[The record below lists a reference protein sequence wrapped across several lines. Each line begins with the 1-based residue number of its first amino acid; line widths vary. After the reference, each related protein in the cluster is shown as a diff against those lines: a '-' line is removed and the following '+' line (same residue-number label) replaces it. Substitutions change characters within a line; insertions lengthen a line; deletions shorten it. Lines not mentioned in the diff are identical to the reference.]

1 MQRCGIINLN
11 LHATFLGDR
20 QRAAATART
29 CDGAPM
35 PDESDAPFPMDHSD
49 LDAGLDPDS
58 GTLMRRWVIVR
69 HKTVWRPPTDV
80 YERDERLIVIVEI
93 AGMSTSD
100 FHITLQ
106 GQQLVIS
113 GVRQR
118 TTPTE
123 CAYHQLEIPY
133 GEFHTEVSLPWP
145 VVRDEVTASYRD
157 GFLRVEL
164 PHAPAQKIQIVT
176 VDLDDESGHDAPS
189 DPDDLI

>member
-1 MQRCGIINLN
+1 
-11 LHATFLGDR
+11 
-20 QRAAATART
+20 
-29 CDGAPM
+29 M
-35 PDESDAPFPMDHSD
+35 PDEPDAQFSTNKSD

-58 GTLMRRWVIVR
+58 GELMRRWVIVR

-80 YERDERLIVIVEI
+80 YERDERLIVTVEL
-93 AGMSTSD
+93 AGMGTND

-106 GQQLVIS
+106 GQRLVIS

-118 TTPTE
+118 TTPPD

-176 VDLDDESGHDAPS
+176 VDLEDESGHDDAPDS
-189 DPDDLI
+189 DDLI